1 MSNQK
6 SYPGDMT
13 DAQAELLLSL
23 VPPAK
28 PGSRP
33 RTADIRIVI
42 NAIFYVLCTGF
53 EHGFL
58 MITPQKGRSMIISK
72 NEQKMERG

>member
-1 MSNQK
+1 MLDKSKEVIKMSNQK

-28 PGSRP
+28 PGGRP
-33 RTADIRIVI
+33 RTVTL
-42 NAIFYVLCTGF
+42 FYQSWKTVSLF
-53 EHGFL
+53 
-58 MITPQKGRSMIISK
+58 KR
-72 NEQKMERG
+72 

>member
-13 DAQAELLLSL
+13 DAQAKLLLSL

-28 PGSRP
+28 PGGRP
-33 RTADIRIVI
+33 RTVDIRMVI
-42 NAIFYVLCTGF
+42 NAIDLIGN
-53 EHGFL
+53 
-58 MITPQKGRSMIISK
+58 KDS
-72 NEQKMERG
+72 

>member
-1 MSNQK
+1 MLDKSKEVIKMSNQK

-28 PGSRP
+28 PGGRP
-33 RTADIRIVI
+33 RTVDIRMVI
-42 NAIFYVLCTGF
+42 NAIFYVLCTGC
-53 EHGFL
+53 L
-58 MITPQKGRSMIISK
+58 
-72 NEQKMERG
+72 

>member
-23 VPPAK
+23 IPPAK
-28 PGSRP
+28 PGGCP
-33 RTADIRIVI
+33 RTVDIRTVV
-42 NAIFYVLCTGF
+42 NAIFYVLCTGCPWAWLPGASHF
-53 EHGFL
+53 CNEHKYL
-58 MITPQKGRSMIISK
+58 VEK
-72 NEQKMERG
+72 

>member
-13 DAQAELLLSL
+13 DAQAELLLSFPQQNQEVVEEQQIYEWL
-23 VPPAK
+23 STQYFMFCVQA
-28 PGSRP
+28 
-33 RTADIRIVI
+33 
-42 NAIFYVLCTGF
+42 VL

-58 MITPQKGRSMIISK
+58 MITPQKEQFMIIFK
-72 NEQKMERG
+72 NGQKMERG

>member
-23 VPPAK
+23 IPPAK
-28 PGSRP
+28 PRGRL
-33 RTADIRIVI
+33 RKVDIRVVI
-42 NAIFYVLCTGF
+42 NAIFYLSCTGCPWAWLP
-53 EHGFL
+53 HDSP
-58 MITPQKGRSMIISK
+58 PQKGRSMIIFKS
-72 NEQKMERG
+72 G